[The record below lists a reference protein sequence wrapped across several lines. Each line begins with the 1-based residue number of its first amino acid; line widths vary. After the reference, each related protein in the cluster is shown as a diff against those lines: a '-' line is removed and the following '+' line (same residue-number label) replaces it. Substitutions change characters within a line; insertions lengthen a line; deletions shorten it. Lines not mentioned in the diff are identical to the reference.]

1 MNQAESPRV
10 VTSEML
16 NQLDS
21 VERVLASQY
30 LLEGKWILQGG
41 EK

>member
-1 MNQAESPRV
+1 MNQTRTPRV
-10 VTSEML
+10 VTSELL

-21 VERVLASQY
+21 VERVLANQY

>member
-1 MNQAESPRV
+1 MNQTRTPRV
-10 VTSEML
+10 VTSELL

-21 VERVLASQY
+21 VERLLANQY

>member
-1 MNQAESPRV
+1 MNHSKNPRV

-21 VERVLASQY
+21 VERVLANQY

>member
-1 MNQAESPRV
+1 MNQTRTPRV

-21 VERVLASQY
+21 VERVLATQY

>member
-1 MNQAESPRV
+1 MIQAKPPRI
-10 VTSEML
+10 VTPELL

-21 VERVLASQY
+21 VERVLANQY